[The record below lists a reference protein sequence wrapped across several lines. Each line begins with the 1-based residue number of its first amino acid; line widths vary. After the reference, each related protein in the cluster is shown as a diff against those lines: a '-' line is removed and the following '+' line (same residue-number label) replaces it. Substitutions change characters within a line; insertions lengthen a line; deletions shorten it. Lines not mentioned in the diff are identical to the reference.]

1 MGIPR
6 FGLRIRNHARKTTLG
21 VANSSTT
28 TTKTRESPSS
38 SSSSSSSHLV
48 HDDDDDGPGV
58 AIIDG
63 PGLAHHIYHGL
74 CENSSS
80 SSSSTSTVIT
90 YGDCVHATI
99 EWLDQLQGYGF
110 RIDSILFD
118 GALPASKK
126 DVRIDRLQSYIA
138 RLKAF
143 KKTSP
148 SGLPSS
154 SSSSYSMM
162 TTTMT
167 AGGSARKSLPPPPFL
182 VFAVVEELVR
192 SKYANVTFV
201 VPGEADPFCVVA
213 AAEAAAAAAAQAMI
227 SGVQEAASPI
237 TIFSDDSDLIV
248 FEAGA
253 QTRIVP
259 FRDLTVTEM
268 GETTTVLQGYEYR
281 PAEILRREKCHLS
294 SLIKPAFFMS
304 LDLFCNLGQALQ
316 LTAAAAAAAADSP
329 GGGLLD
335 DREDYQAF
343 AQQFHTSKEV
353 QELAEIR
360 SNDILKNSLASR
372 DSRVSE
378 LVHQVQLQ
386 ARGEMTGP
394 MRVYLP
400 FISDDPARS
409 TAWNVGRETRVLA
422 YSIVLVLLQPHVQ
435 QQQHDFFNIQEYR
448 RTGARISAV
457 LLELMNSSGS
467 DSDTEGIISTSAR
480 LASCLQ
486 NGLDTAKGI
495 NLQQEADAWRF
506 VVMEHVL
513 TYLHYEG
520 LTLPSIEDAVQVVLQ
535 GIGSSKE
542 EGKERKWQMVH
553 LDAQYQAAYYSF
565 RMLQQL
571 LMVTADT
578 AVNHD
583 DADDGDDDFTNLR
596 GILQSLPR
604 ISTFFSSNREEE
616 EESQMKKWR
625 KGIEAMFV
633 SMSILGDEG
642 QDELENNQRQT
653 RTRSRK
659 KMKRRHQHEHGQVK
673 QERSVEDAKL
683 ATNPYA
689 MLAE

>member
-1 MGIPR
+1 M
-6 FGLRIRNHARKTTLG
+6 
-21 VANSSTT
+21 
-28 TTKTRESPSS
+28 
-38 SSSSSSSHLV
+38 
-48 HDDDDDGPGV
+48 
-58 AIIDG
+58 
-63 PGLAHHIYHGL
+63 Y
-74 CENSSS
+74 
-80 SSSSTSTVIT
+80 T
-90 YGDCVHATI
+90 YLTA
-99 EWLDQLQGYGF
+99 QF
-110 RIDSILFD
+110 SRDSILFD

-143 KKTSP
+143 KKTSS
-148 SGLPSS
+148 SGLSS

-167 AGGSARKSLPPPPFL
+167 TGGSARKSLPPPPFL

-213 AAEAAAAAAAQAMI
+213 AAEAAAAQAMI

-316 LTAAAAAAAADSP
+316 LTAAAAADSS
-329 GGGLLD
+329 GGDLLD
-335 DREDYQAF
+335 DREDYQIF

-360 SNDILKNSLASR
+360 SNAVLKNSLASR

-409 TAWNVGRETRVLA
+409 TAWNVGKETRVLA
-422 YSIVLVLLQPHVQ
+422 YSIVLLLQHV
-435 QQQHDFFNIQEYR
+435 QQHDFFNIQEYR

-457 LLELMNSSGS
+457 LLELMSGSGS
-467 DSDTEGIISTSAR
+467 DSDTEGIILTSAR

-495 NLQQEADAWRF
+495 NLQQEEEAWRF
-506 VVMEHVL
+506 VVMQHVL
-513 TYLHYEG
+513 THLHHEG

-535 GIGSSKE
+535 GTGGSRE
-542 EGKERKWQMVH
+542 ECKERKWQMVH

-583 DADDGDDDFTNLR
+583 DDDFTNLR

-604 ISTFFSSNREEE
+604 ISTFFSSNVAAGGGLDDQREREEE
-616 EESQMKKWR
+616 EASQMKKWR
-625 KGIEAMFV
+625 EGIEAMFV

-642 QDELENNQRQT
+642 QDELENNQLQSQSQT
-653 RTRSRK
+653 RSRSRK
-659 KMKRRHQHEHGQVK
+659 KVKRRHQYGHGQVK

>member
-1 MGIPR
+1 M
-6 FGLRIRNHARKTTLG
+6 
-21 VANSSTT
+21 
-28 TTKTRESPSS
+28 
-38 SSSSSSSHLV
+38 
-48 HDDDDDGPGV
+48 
-58 AIIDG
+58 
-63 PGLAHHIYHGL
+63 
-74 CENSSS
+74 
-80 SSSSTSTVIT
+80 
-90 YGDCVHATI
+90 YGCISDT
-99 EWLDQLQGYGF
+99 QF
-110 RIDSILFD
+110 SRDSILFD

-143 KKTSP
+143 KKTSS
-148 SGLPSS
+148 SGLSS

-213 AAEAAAAAAAQAMI
+213 AAEAASAQATI

-259 FRDLTVTEM
+259 FRDLTVTEV
-268 GETTTVLQGYEYR
+268 GETTTTTTILQGYEYR
-281 PAEILRREKCHLS
+281 PAEILRRENCHLS

-316 LTAAAAAAAADSP
+316 LTAAAADSP

-343 AQQFHTSKEV
+343 AQQFRTSKEV

-360 SNDILKNSLASR
+360 SNAILKNSLASR

-409 TAWNVGRETRVLA
+409 TAWNVGKETRVLA
-422 YSIVLVLLQPHVQ
+422 YSIVLVLLQPHVQQ

-457 LLELMNSSGS
+457 LLELMRGSG
-467 DSDTEGIISTSAR
+467 SDTEGIISTSAR

-506 VVMEHVL
+506 VVMQHVL
-513 TYLHYEG
+513 THLHHEG

-535 GIGSSKE
+535 GTSGSRE
-542 EGKERKWQMVH
+542 ECKERQWQMVH

-571 LMVTADT
+571 LAVTADT

-583 DADDGDDDFTNLR
+583 DEDDDDDFTNLR

-604 ISTFFSSNREEE
+604 ISTFFSSNRAAGGGVDDQREREE

-642 QDELENNQRQT
+642 QDELENNQLQSQT
-653 RTRSRK
+653 RSRSRK
-659 KMKRRHQHEHGQVK
+659 KVKRRHQHGHGQVK

>member
-1 MGIPR
+1 MYTY
-6 FGLRIRNHARKTTLG
+6 LTTQF
-21 VANSSTT
+21 S
-28 TTKTRESPSS
+28 R
-38 SSSSSSSHLV
+38 
-48 HDDDDDGPGV
+48 
-58 AIIDG
+58 
-63 PGLAHHIYHGL
+63 
-74 CENSSS
+74 
-80 SSSSTSTVIT
+80 
-90 YGDCVHATI
+90 
-99 EWLDQLQGYGF
+99 
-110 RIDSILFD
+110 DSILFD

-143 KKTSP
+143 KKTSS
-148 SGLPSS
+148 SGLSS

-213 AAEAAAAAAAQAMI
+213 AAEAAAAQAMI

-268 GETTTVLQGYEYR
+268 GETTTMTKILQGYEYR

-316 LTAAAAAAAADSP
+316 LTAAAADSS

-409 TAWNVGRETRVLA
+409 TAWNVGKETRVLA
-422 YSIVLVLLQPHVQ
+422 YSIVLVLLQQVQQQ

-457 LLELMNSSGS
+457 LLELMSGS

-495 NLQQEADAWRF
+495 NLQQEEDAWRF
-506 VVMEHVL
+506 VVMQHVL
-513 TYLHYEG
+513 THLHHEG

-535 GIGSSKE
+535 GTGGSRE
-542 EGKERKWQMVH
+542 ECKERKWQMVH

-571 LMVTADT
+571 LAVTADT
-578 AVNHD
+578 AVSHD
-583 DADDGDDDFTNLR
+583 EEDDDDDDFTNLR

-604 ISTFFSSNREEE
+604 ISTFFSSNVAAGGGVDDQREREEREEE

-659 KMKRRHQHEHGQVK
+659 KIKRRHQHEHGQVK

>member
-1 MGIPR
+1 MKMEGRMDVWMYGCPYTY
-6 FGLRIRNHARKTTLG
+6 LTTQFY
-21 VANSSTT
+21 
-28 TTKTRESPSS
+28 R
-38 SSSSSSSHLV
+38 
-48 HDDDDDGPGV
+48 
-58 AIIDG
+58 
-63 PGLAHHIYHGL
+63 
-74 CENSSS
+74 
-80 SSSSTSTVIT
+80 
-90 YGDCVHATI
+90 
-99 EWLDQLQGYGF
+99 
-110 RIDSILFD
+110 DSILFD

-143 KKTSP
+143 KKTSS
-148 SGLPSS
+148 SGLSS
-154 SSSSYSMM
+154 PSSSSYSMM

-213 AAEAAAAAAAQAMI
+213 AAEAAAAQAMI

-268 GETTTVLQGYEYR
+268 GETTKILQGYEYR

-316 LTAAAAAAAADSP
+316 LTAAADSP

-409 TAWNVGRETRVLA
+409 TAWNVGKETRVLA
-422 YSIVLVLLQPHVQ
+422 YSIVLLLLLQVQQ

-457 LLELMNSSGS
+457 LLELMSGSGS

-486 NGLDTAKGI
+486 NGLDTAKGV
-495 NLQQEADAWRF
+495 NLQQEEDAWRF
-506 VVMEHVL
+506 VVMQHVL
-513 TYLHYEG
+513 THLHHEG
-520 LTLPSIEDAVQVVLQ
+520 LTLPSIEDAVQVVFQ
-535 GIGSSKE
+535 GTGGSRE
-542 EGKERKWQMVH
+542 ECKERKWQMVH

-571 LMVTADT
+571 LTVTAET

-583 DADDGDDDFTNLR
+583 DEDDDDDDFTNLR

-604 ISTFFSSNREEE
+604 ISTFFSSNVAAGGGVDDQREREEREEE

>member
-1 MGIPR
+1 
-6 FGLRIRNHARKTTLG
+6 
-21 VANSSTT
+21 
-28 TTKTRESPSS
+28 
-38 SSSSSSSHLV
+38 
-48 HDDDDDGPGV
+48 
-58 AIIDG
+58 
-63 PGLAHHIYHGL
+63 
-74 CENSSS
+74 
-80 SSSSTSTVIT
+80 
-90 YGDCVHATI
+90 
-99 EWLDQLQGYGF
+99 
-110 RIDSILFD
+110 
-118 GALPASKK
+118 
-126 DVRIDRLQSYIA
+126 
-138 RLKAF
+138 
-143 KKTSP
+143 
-148 SGLPSS
+148 
-154 SSSSYSMM
+154 M
-162 TTTMT
+162 TT
-167 AGGSARKSLPPPPFL
+167 GGSARKSLPPPPFL

-213 AAEAAAAAAAQAMI
+213 AAEAAAAAAAAQAMI

-268 GETTTVLQGYEYR
+268 GETKTVLQGYEYR

-316 LTAAAAAAAADSP
+316 LTAAAATAAADSP

-335 DREDYQAF
+335 DREDYQTF

-360 SNDILKNSLASR
+360 SNAILKNSLASR

-409 TAWNVGRETRVLA
+409 TAWNVGKETRVLA
-422 YSIVLVLLQPHVQ
+422 YSIVLLLLPVQPHVQ

-457 LLELMNSSGS
+457 LLELMSGSGS

-486 NGLDTAKGI
+486 NGLDTAKGM

-506 VVMEHVL
+506 VVMQHLL
-513 TYLHYEG
+513 THLHHEG

-535 GIGSSKE
+535 GTGSSRE
-542 EGKERKWQMVH
+542 ECKERKWQMVH

-571 LMVTADT
+571 LTVTAET

-583 DADDGDDDFTNLR
+583 EEDDDDFTNLR

-604 ISTFFSSNREEE
+604 ISTFFSSNTAAGGGLGDQREREEEE

-625 KGIEAMFV
+625 EGIEAMFV

-659 KMKRRHQHEHGQVK
+659 KMKRRHEHGQVK

>member
-1 MGIPR
+1 MYTY
-6 FGLRIRNHARKTTLG
+6 LTTYF
-21 VANSSTT
+21 S
-28 TTKTRESPSS
+28 R
-38 SSSSSSSHLV
+38 
-48 HDDDDDGPGV
+48 
-58 AIIDG
+58 
-63 PGLAHHIYHGL
+63 
-74 CENSSS
+74 
-80 SSSSTSTVIT
+80 
-90 YGDCVHATI
+90 
-99 EWLDQLQGYGF
+99 
-110 RIDSILFD
+110 DSILFD

-143 KKTSP
+143 KKTSS
-148 SGLPSS
+148 SGLSS
-154 SSSSYSMM
+154 SPSSYSMM

-167 AGGSARKSLPPPPFL
+167 TGGSARKSLPPPPFL

-213 AAEAAAAAAAQAMI
+213 AAEAAAAQAMI

-268 GETTTVLQGYEYR
+268 GETTTTTTKILQGYEYR

-316 LTAAAAAAAADSP
+316 LTAAAAAADSS

-360 SNDILKNSLASR
+360 RNAILKNSLASR

-409 TAWNVGRETRVLA
+409 TAWNVGKETRVLA
-422 YSIVLVLLQPHVQ
+422 YSIVLVLLQQVQ

-457 LLELMNSSGS
+457 LLELMSGS

-486 NGLDTAKGI
+486 NGLDTAKGM
-495 NLQQEADAWRF
+495 NLQQEEEAWRF
-506 VVMEHVL
+506 VVMQHVL
-513 TYLHYEG
+513 THLHHEG

-535 GIGSSKE
+535 GTGTGSRE
-542 EGKERKWQMVH
+542 ECKERKWQMVH

-571 LMVTADT
+571 LAVTADT
-578 AVNHD
+578 AVNRED
-583 DADDGDDDFTNLR
+583 EDDDDFTNLR

-604 ISTFFSSNREEE
+604 ISTFFSSNLAAGNGVDDQREREEREEE

-642 QDELENNQRQT
+642 QDELENNQLQSQT

-659 KMKRRHQHEHGQVK
+659 KVKRRHQHEHGQVK

>member
-1 MGIPR
+1 MYTY
-6 FGLRIRNHARKTTLG
+6 LTTQF
-21 VANSSTT
+21 S
-28 TTKTRESPSS
+28 R
-38 SSSSSSSHLV
+38 
-48 HDDDDDGPGV
+48 
-58 AIIDG
+58 
-63 PGLAHHIYHGL
+63 
-74 CENSSS
+74 
-80 SSSSTSTVIT
+80 
-90 YGDCVHATI
+90 
-99 EWLDQLQGYGF
+99 
-110 RIDSILFD
+110 DSILFD

-143 KKTSP
+143 KKTSS
-148 SGLPSS
+148 SGLSS

-167 AGGSARKSLPPPPFL
+167 TSGSARKSLPPPPFL

-213 AAEAAAAAAAQAMI
+213 AAEAAAAQAII

-268 GETTTVLQGYEYR
+268 GETTKILQGYEYR

-304 LDLFCNLGQALQ
+304 LDFFCNLGQALQ
-316 LTAAAAAAAADSP
+316 LTAAAADSP

-360 SNDILKNSLASR
+360 SNAILKNSLASR

-409 TAWNVGRETRVLA
+409 TAWNVGKETRVLA
-422 YSIVLVLLQPHVQ
+422 YSIVLLQQQQHVQQ

-457 LLELMNSSGS
+457 LLELTSGSGS

-486 NGLDTAKGI
+486 NGLDTAKGM

-506 VVMEHVL
+506 VVMQHVL
-513 TYLHYEG
+513 THLHHEG
-520 LTLPSIEDAVQVVLQ
+520 LTLPSIEDAVQVVLH
-535 GIGSSKE
+535 GIGSSRE
-542 EGKERKWQMVH
+542 ESKERKWQMVH

-571 LMVTADT
+571 LTVTADT

-583 DADDGDDDFTNLR
+583 EEDDDDDDDFTNLR

-604 ISTFFSSNREEE
+604 ISTFFSSNVAAGGGVDDQRDREEREEE

-659 KMKRRHQHEHGQVK
+659 KMKRRHEHGQVK

>member
-1 MGIPR
+1 
-6 FGLRIRNHARKTTLG
+6 
-21 VANSSTT
+21 
-28 TTKTRESPSS
+28 
-38 SSSSSSSHLV
+38 
-48 HDDDDDGPGV
+48 
-58 AIIDG
+58 
-63 PGLAHHIYHGL
+63 
-74 CENSSS
+74 
-80 SSSSTSTVIT
+80 
-90 YGDCVHATI
+90 
-99 EWLDQLQGYGF
+99 
-110 RIDSILFD
+110 
-118 GALPASKK
+118 
-126 DVRIDRLQSYIA
+126 
-138 RLKAF
+138 
-143 KKTSP
+143 
-148 SGLPSS
+148 
-154 SSSSYSMM
+154 M
-162 TTTMT
+162 TT
-167 AGGSARKSLPPPPFL
+167 GGSARKSLPPPPFL

-213 AAEAAAAAAAQAMI
+213 AAEAAAAQAMI

-268 GETTTVLQGYEYR
+268 GETTTTRRTTILQGYEYR

-316 LTAAAAAAAADSP
+316 LTAAAAADSS

-360 SNDILKNSLASR
+360 RNPILKNSLASR

-409 TAWNVGRETRVLA
+409 TAWNVGKETRVLA
-422 YSIVLVLLQPHVQ
+422 YSIVLLLLQ

-457 LLELMNSSGS
+457 LLELMSGSGS
-467 DSDTEGIISTSAR
+467 DSDTGSIISTSAR

-486 NGLDTAKGI
+486 NGLDTAKGM

-506 VVMEHVL
+506 VVMQHVL
-513 TYLHYEG
+513 THLHHEG
-520 LTLPSIEDAVQVVLQ
+520 LTLPSIEDAVQVVFQ
-535 GIGSSKE
+535 GTGGSRE
-542 EGKERKWQMVH
+542 ECKERKWQMVH

-571 LMVTADT
+571 LAVTADT
-578 AVNHD
+578 AVNYDEEED
-583 DADDGDDDFTNLR
+583 DDDDFTNLR
-596 GILQSLPR
+596 GILQNLPR
-604 ISTFFSSNREEE
+604 ISTFFSSNVAAGGGVDDQREREEREEE

-659 KMKRRHQHEHGQVK
+659 KMKRRHEHGQVK

>member
-1 MGIPR
+1 
-6 FGLRIRNHARKTTLG
+6 
-21 VANSSTT
+21 
-28 TTKTRESPSS
+28 
-38 SSSSSSSHLV
+38 
-48 HDDDDDGPGV
+48 
-58 AIIDG
+58 
-63 PGLAHHIYHGL
+63 
-74 CENSSS
+74 
-80 SSSSTSTVIT
+80 
-90 YGDCVHATI
+90 
-99 EWLDQLQGYGF
+99 
-110 RIDSILFD
+110 
-118 GALPASKK
+118 
-126 DVRIDRLQSYIA
+126 
-138 RLKAF
+138 
-143 KKTSP
+143 
-148 SGLPSS
+148 
-154 SSSSYSMM
+154 M
-162 TTTMT
+162 TT
-167 AGGSARKSLPPPPFL
+167 GGSARKSLPPPPFL

-213 AAEAAAAAAAQAMI
+213 AAEAAAAQAMI

-304 LDLFCNLGQALQ
+304 LDLFCHLGQALQ
-316 LTAAAAAAAADSP
+316 LTAAAAAADSP

-360 SNDILKNSLASR
+360 SNAVLKNALASR

-422 YSIVLVLLQPHVQ
+422 YSIVLVLLQQQHVQQ

-457 LLELMNSSGS
+457 LLELMSGSGS

-486 NGLDTAKGI
+486 NGLDTAKGM
-495 NLQQEADAWRF
+495 NLQQEADGWRF
-506 VVMEHVL
+506 VVMQHVL
-513 TYLHYEG
+513 THLHHEG

-535 GIGSSKE
+535 GTGSSRKE
-542 EGKERKWQMVH
+542 CKERKWQMVH

-571 LMVTADT
+571 LAVTADT

-583 DADDGDDDFTNLR
+583 EEEDDDDFTNLR

-604 ISTFFSSNREEE
+604 ISTFFSSNTAAGGEPGDQREREE

-625 KGIEAMFV
+625 EGIEAMFV

>member
-1 MGIPR
+1 M
-6 FGLRIRNHARKTTLG
+6 
-21 VANSSTT
+21 
-28 TTKTRESPSS
+28 
-38 SSSSSSSHLV
+38 
-48 HDDDDDGPGV
+48 
-58 AIIDG
+58 
-63 PGLAHHIYHGL
+63 
-74 CENSSS
+74 
-80 SSSSTSTVIT
+80 
-90 YGDCVHATI
+90 YGYLYISDT
-99 EWLDQLQGYGF
+99 QF
-110 RIDSILFD
+110 SRDSILFD

-143 KKTSP
+143 KKTSS
-148 SGLPSS
+148 SGLSS
-154 SSSSYSMM
+154 PSSSYSMM
-162 TTTMT
+162 TTTLT
-167 AGGSARKSLPPPPFL
+167 TGGSARKSLPPPPFL

-213 AAEAAAAAAAQAMI
+213 AADAAAAQAMI

-253 QTRIVP
+253 QTRVVP

-268 GETTTVLQGYEYR
+268 GETTKILQGYEYR

-316 LTAAAAAAAADSP
+316 LTAAAAADSS

-360 SNDILKNSLASR
+360 SNAILKNSLASR

-409 TAWNVGRETRVLA
+409 TAWNVGKETRVLA
-422 YSIVLVLLQPHVQ
+422 YSIVLLLQ
-435 QQQHDFFNIQEYR
+435 QQQQQQQQQEHEFFNIQEYR

-457 LLELMNSSGS
+457 LLELMSGSGS

-486 NGLDTAKGI
+486 NGLDTAKGV
-495 NLQQEADAWRF
+495 NLQQEEDAWRF
-506 VVMEHVL
+506 VVMQHVL
-513 TYLHYEG
+513 THLHHEG

-535 GIGSSKE
+535 GTGTGGSRE
-542 EGKERKWQMVH
+542 ECKERKWQMVH

-571 LMVTADT
+571 LAVTADT

-583 DADDGDDDFTNLR
+583 EEDDDDDDFTNLR

-604 ISTFFSSNREEE
+604 ISTFFSSNTAAGGGLDDQREREEE

-659 KMKRRHQHEHGQVK
+659 KMKRRHEHGQVK

>member
-1 MGIPR
+1 MYGY
-6 FGLRIRNHARKTTLG
+6 L
-21 VANSSTT
+21 
-28 TTKTRESPSS
+28 
-38 SSSSSSSHLV
+38 
-48 HDDDDDGPGV
+48 
-58 AIIDG
+58 
-63 PGLAHHIYHGL
+63 Y
-74 CENSSS
+74 
-80 SSSSTSTVIT
+80 TSDT
-90 YGDCVHATI
+90 
-99 EWLDQLQGYGF
+99 QF
-110 RIDSILFD
+110 SRDSILFD

-143 KKTSP
+143 KKTSS
-148 SGLPSS
+148 SGLSSS

-167 AGGSARKSLPPPPFL
+167 PGGSARKSLPPPPFL
-182 VFAVVEELVR
+182 VFAVVEELMR

-304 LDLFCNLGQALQ
+304 LDLFCHLGQALQ
-316 LTAAAAAAAADSP
+316 LTAAAATAAADSP

-353 QELAEIR
+353 QQLAEIR

-409 TAWNVGRETRVLA
+409 TAWNVGKETRVLA
-422 YSIVLVLLQPHVQ
+422 YSIVLLLQQQHVQQQ

-457 LLELMNSSGS
+457 LLELMSGS

-486 NGLDTAKGI
+486 NGLDTAKGM

-506 VVMEHVL
+506 VVMQHVL
-513 TYLHYEG
+513 THLHYEG

-535 GIGSSKE
+535 GTSGSRE
-542 EGKERKWQMVH
+542 ECKERKWQMVH

-571 LMVTADT
+571 LAVTADT

-583 DADDGDDDFTNLR
+583 NEDDDEDDDDFTNLR

-604 ISTFFSSNREEE
+604 ISTFFSSNVAAGGGVDDQREREEREEE

-625 KGIEAMFV
+625 EGIEAMFV

>member
-1 MGIPR
+1 
-6 FGLRIRNHARKTTLG
+6 
-21 VANSSTT
+21 
-28 TTKTRESPSS
+28 
-38 SSSSSSSHLV
+38 
-48 HDDDDDGPGV
+48 
-58 AIIDG
+58 
-63 PGLAHHIYHGL
+63 
-74 CENSSS
+74 
-80 SSSSTSTVIT
+80 
-90 YGDCVHATI
+90 
-99 EWLDQLQGYGF
+99 
-110 RIDSILFD
+110 
-118 GALPASKK
+118 
-126 DVRIDRLQSYIA
+126 
-138 RLKAF
+138 
-143 KKTSP
+143 
-148 SGLPSS
+148 
-154 SSSSYSMM
+154 
-162 TTTMT
+162 
-167 AGGSARKSLPPPPFL
+167 
-182 VFAVVEELVR
+182 VR

-604 ISTFFSSNREEE
+604 ISTFFSSNVAAGGGVDDQREREEREEREEE

>member
-1 MGIPR
+1 M
-6 FGLRIRNHARKTTLG
+6 
-21 VANSSTT
+21 
-28 TTKTRESPSS
+28 
-38 SSSSSSSHLV
+38 
-48 HDDDDDGPGV
+48 
-58 AIIDG
+58 
-63 PGLAHHIYHGL
+63 
-74 CENSSS
+74 
-80 SSSSTSTVIT
+80 
-90 YGDCVHATI
+90 YGYLYISDT
-99 EWLDQLQGYGF
+99 QF
-110 RIDSILFD
+110 SRDSILFD

-143 KKTSP
+143 KKTSS
-148 SGLPSS
+148 SGL

-167 AGGSARKSLPPPPFL
+167 TGGSARKSLPPPPFL

-213 AAEAAAAAAAQAMI
+213 AAEAAAAQAMI

-259 FRDLTVTEM
+259 FRDLTVTEV
-268 GETTTVLQGYEYR
+268 GETTTILQGYEYR

-316 LTAAAAAAAADSP
+316 LAAADSS

-409 TAWNVGRETRVLA
+409 TAWNVGKETRVLA
-422 YSIVLVLLQPHVQ
+422 YSIVLVLLQPHVQQ

-457 LLELMNSSGS
+457 LLELTSGSGS

-513 TYLHYEG
+513 THLHHEG

-535 GIGSSKE
+535 GTGSSRE
-542 EGKERKWQMVH
+542 ESRERKWQMVH

-571 LMVTADT
+571 LMVTA
-578 AVNHD
+578 
-583 DADDGDDDFTNLR
+583 ADDDDFTNLR

-604 ISTFFSSNREEE
+604 ISTFFSSNVAAGGGVDDQREREEREEE

-642 QDELENNQRQT
+642 QDELENNQL

-659 KMKRRHQHEHGQVK
+659 KVKRRHQHEHGQVK

>member
-1 MGIPR
+1 MYGC
-6 FGLRIRNHARKTTLG
+6 TTCTYTYL
-21 VANSSTT
+21 TT
-28 TTKTRESPSS
+28 
-38 SSSSSSSHLV
+38 
-48 HDDDDDGPGV
+48 
-58 AIIDG
+58 
-63 PGLAHHIYHGL
+63 
-74 CENSSS
+74 
-80 SSSSTSTVIT
+80 
-90 YGDCVHATI
+90 
-99 EWLDQLQGYGF
+99 QLS
-110 RIDSILFD
+110 RDSILFD

-143 KKTSP
+143 KKTSS
-148 SGLPSS
+148 SGLP

-167 AGGSARKSLPPPPFL
+167 TSGSARKSLPPPPFL

-213 AAEAAAAAAAQAMI
+213 AAEAAAAQAMI
-227 SGVQEAASPI
+227 SAVQEAASPI

-268 GETTTVLQGYEYR
+268 GETTKILQGYEYR

-316 LTAAAAAAAADSP
+316 LTAAAAAAADSP

-360 SNDILKNSLASR
+360 SNAILKNSLASR

-386 ARGEMTGP
+386 VRGEMTGP

-409 TAWNVGRETRVLA
+409 TAWNVGKEIRVLA
-422 YSIVLVLLQPHVQ
+422 YSIVLLLQHVQ
-435 QQQHDFFNIQEYR
+435 QQRRQQQQQQQQQQQEHDFFNIQEYR

-457 LLELMNSSGS
+457 LLELMSGS

-495 NLQQEADAWRF
+495 NLQQEEDAWRF
-506 VVMEHVL
+506 VVMQHVL
-513 TYLHYEG
+513 THLHHEG

-535 GIGSSKE
+535 GTGGSRE
-542 EGKERKWQMVH
+542 ECKERKWQMVH

-571 LMVTADT
+571 LAVTADT

-583 DADDGDDDFTNLR
+583 EEEDDDDDFTNLR

-604 ISTFFSSNREEE
+604 ISTFFSSNVAAGGGVDDQREREEREEE
-616 EESQMKKWR
+616 EESQIEKWR

>member
-1 MGIPR
+1 
-6 FGLRIRNHARKTTLG
+6 
-21 VANSSTT
+21 
-28 TTKTRESPSS
+28 
-38 SSSSSSSHLV
+38 
-48 HDDDDDGPGV
+48 
-58 AIIDG
+58 
-63 PGLAHHIYHGL
+63 
-74 CENSSS
+74 
-80 SSSSTSTVIT
+80 
-90 YGDCVHATI
+90 
-99 EWLDQLQGYGF
+99 
-110 RIDSILFD
+110 
-118 GALPASKK
+118 
-126 DVRIDRLQSYIA
+126 
-138 RLKAF
+138 
-143 KKTSP
+143 
-148 SGLPSS
+148 
-154 SSSSYSMM
+154 
-162 TTTMT
+162 MT

-213 AAEAAAAAAAQAMI
+213 AAEAASAAAQAMI

-268 GETTTVLQGYEYR
+268 GETTKILQGYEYR

-304 LDLFCNLGQALQ
+304 LDLFCHLGQALQ
-316 LTAAAAAAAADSP
+316 LTAAAAADSS

-335 DREDYQAF
+335 DREDYQIF

-360 SNDILKNSLASR
+360 SNAFLKNSLASR

-409 TAWNVGRETRVLA
+409 TAWNVGKETRVLA

-457 LLELMNSSGS
+457 LLELMSGS

-486 NGLDTAKGI
+486 NGLDTAKGM
-495 NLQQEADAWRF
+495 NLQQEEDAWRF
-506 VVMEHVL
+506 VVMQHVL
-513 TYLHYEG
+513 THLHHEC

-535 GIGSSKE
+535 GTGSSKE
-542 EGKERKWQMVH
+542 ECKERQWQMVH

-571 LMVTADT
+571 LTVTADT

-583 DADDGDDDFTNLR
+583 DDDDDDFTNLR

-604 ISTFFSSNREEE
+604 ISTFFSSNIAAGGGLDDQREREEE
-616 EESQMKKWR
+616 EELQMKKWR
-625 KGIEAMFV
+625 EGMEALFV

-659 KMKRRHQHEHGQVK
+659 KMKRRHEHGQVK

>member
-1 MGIPR
+1 M
-6 FGLRIRNHARKTTLG
+6 
-21 VANSSTT
+21 
-28 TTKTRESPSS
+28 
-38 SSSSSSSHLV
+38 
-48 HDDDDDGPGV
+48 
-58 AIIDG
+58 
-63 PGLAHHIYHGL
+63 
-74 CENSSS
+74 
-80 SSSSTSTVIT
+80 
-90 YGDCVHATI
+90 YGYLYISDT
-99 EWLDQLQGYGF
+99 QF
-110 RIDSILFD
+110 SRDSILFD

-143 KKTSP
+143 KKTSS
-148 SGLPSS
+148 SGLS

-167 AGGSARKSLPPPPFL
+167 TGGSARKSLPPPPFL

-213 AAEAAAAAAAQAMI
+213 AAEAAAAAAAAQAMI

-268 GETTTVLQGYEYR
+268 GETTTILQGYEYR

-316 LTAAAAAAAADSP
+316 LTAAAAADSS

-353 QELAEIR
+353 QELAAIR
-360 SNDILKNSLASR
+360 SNAILKNALASR

-409 TAWNVGRETRVLA
+409 TAWNVGKETRVLA
-422 YSIVLVLLQPHVQ
+422 YSIVLVLLQPHVQQ

-457 LLELMNSSGS
+457 LLELMSGSGS

-506 VVMEHVL
+506 VVMQHVL
-513 TYLHYEG
+513 THLHHEG

-535 GIGSSKE
+535 GTGTGTGTGGSGE
-542 EGKERKWQMVH
+542 CKERKWQMVH

-571 LMVTADT
+571 LAVTADT

-583 DADDGDDDFTNLR
+583 DDDDFTNLR

-604 ISTFFSSNREEE
+604 ISTFFSSNVAAGGGVDDQREREEE
-616 EESQMKKWR
+616 EELQMKKWR
-625 KGIEAMFV
+625 EGMEAMFV

-659 KMKRRHQHEHGQVK
+659 KMKRRHEHGQVK

>member
-1 MGIPR
+1 MVGSAS
-6 FGLRIRNHARKTTLG
+6 GLWVSDVCITPKKKKKKKKMEG
-21 VANSSTT
+21 WMY
-28 TTKTRESPSS
+28 
-38 SSSSSSSHLV
+38 
-48 HDDDDDGPGV
+48 G
-58 AIIDG
+58 
-63 PGLAHHIYHGL
+63 
-74 CENSSS
+74 C
-80 SSSSTSTVIT
+80 T
-90 YGDCVHATI
+90 YGYLYISDT
-99 EWLDQLQGYGF
+99 QF
-110 RIDSILFD
+110 SRDSILFD

-143 KKTSP
+143 KKTSS
-148 SGLPSS
+148 SGLS

-167 AGGSARKSLPPPPFL
+167 TGGSARKSLPPPPFL

-213 AAEAAAAAAAQAMI
+213 AAEAAAAQAMI
-227 SGVQEAASPI
+227 SGVQEAASSI

-316 LTAAAAAAAADSP
+316 LTAAAAADSS

-360 SNDILKNSLASR
+360 SNAVLKNSLASR

-409 TAWNVGRETRVLA
+409 TAWNVGKETRVLA
-422 YSIVLVLLQPHVQ
+422 YSIALVLLQPHVQQ

-457 LLELMNSSGS
+457 LLELMSGS

-486 NGLDTAKGI
+486 NGLDTAKGM
-495 NLQQEADAWRF
+495 NLQQEEDAWRF
-506 VVMEHVL
+506 VVIQHVL
-513 TYLHYEG
+513 THLHHEC

-535 GIGSSKE
+535 GTGGSRE
-542 EGKERKWQMVH
+542 ECKERKWQMVH

-571 LMVTADT
+571 LAVTADT

-583 DADDGDDDFTNLR
+583 EEDDDDDDFTNLR

-604 ISTFFSSNREEE
+604 ISTFFSSNVAAGGGVDDQREREEREEE

-659 KMKRRHQHEHGQVK
+659 KMKRRHEHGQVK

>member
-1 MGIPR
+1 
-6 FGLRIRNHARKTTLG
+6 
-21 VANSSTT
+21 
-28 TTKTRESPSS
+28 
-38 SSSSSSSHLV
+38 
-48 HDDDDDGPGV
+48 
-58 AIIDG
+58 
-63 PGLAHHIYHGL
+63 
-74 CENSSS
+74 
-80 SSSSTSTVIT
+80 
-90 YGDCVHATI
+90 
-99 EWLDQLQGYGF
+99 
-110 RIDSILFD
+110 
-118 GALPASKK
+118 
-126 DVRIDRLQSYIA
+126 
-138 RLKAF
+138 
-143 KKTSP
+143 
-148 SGLPSS
+148 
-154 SSSSYSMM
+154 M
-162 TTTMT
+162 TT
-167 AGGSARKSLPPPPFL
+167 GGSARKSLPPPPFL

-213 AAEAAAAAAAQAMI
+213 AAEAAAAAQGMI

-259 FRDLTVTEM
+259 FRDLTVTEV
-268 GETTTVLQGYEYR
+268 GETTKILQGYEYR

-304 LDLFCNLGQALQ
+304 LDLFCHLGQALQ
-316 LTAAAAAAAADSP
+316 LTAAADSD
-329 GGGLLD
+329 LD

-343 AQQFHTSKEV
+343 AQQFRTSKEV

-409 TAWNVGRETRVLA
+409 TAWNVGKETRVLA
-422 YSIVLVLLQPHVQ
+422 YSIVLVLL

-457 LLELMNSSGS
+457 LLELMSGSDS

-486 NGLDTAKGI
+486 NGLDTAKGV
-495 NLQQEADAWRF
+495 NLQQEEDAWRF
-506 VVMEHVL
+506 VVMQHVL
-513 TYLHYEG
+513 THLHHEG

-535 GIGSSKE
+535 GTGTGGSRE
-542 EGKERKWQMVH
+542 EGKERNWQMVH

-571 LMVTADT
+571 LAVTADT
-578 AVNHD
+578 AVNHED
-583 DADDGDDDFTNLR
+583 EDDDDFTNLR

-604 ISTFFSSNREEE
+604 ISTFFSSNTAAGGGLDDQREREG

-625 KGIEAMFV
+625 EGIEAMFV

-659 KMKRRHQHEHGQVK
+659 KMKRRHEHGQVK
-673 QERSVEDAKL
+673 QERLVEDAKL

>member
-1 MGIPR
+1 MVR
-6 FGLRIRNHARKTTLG
+6 SASGLWVSDVCAHLKKRKKRKEDGRMEVWMDIYLTTQF
-21 VANSSTT
+21 S
-28 TTKTRESPSS
+28 R
-38 SSSSSSSHLV
+38 
-48 HDDDDDGPGV
+48 
-58 AIIDG
+58 
-63 PGLAHHIYHGL
+63 
-74 CENSSS
+74 
-80 SSSSTSTVIT
+80 
-90 YGDCVHATI
+90 
-99 EWLDQLQGYGF
+99 
-110 RIDSILFD
+110 DSILFD

-143 KKTSP
+143 KKTSS
-148 SGLPSS
+148 SGLSS

-167 AGGSARKSLPPPPFL
+167 TGGSARKSLPPPPFL

-213 AAEAAAAAAAQAMI
+213 AAEAAAAQGMV

-268 GETTTVLQGYEYR
+268 GETKTILQGYEYR
-281 PAEILRREKCHLS
+281 PAEILKREKCHLS

-316 LTAAAAAAAADSP
+316 LTAAAAADSS

-360 SNDILKNSLASR
+360 SNAILKNSLASR

-409 TAWNVGRETRVLA
+409 TAWNVGKETRVLA
-422 YSIVLVLLQPHVQ
+422 YSIVLLQLLQQQHVQQQ

-457 LLELMNSSGS
+457 LLELMSGSGS

-486 NGLDTAKGI
+486 NGLNTAKGM
-495 NLQQEADAWRF
+495 NLQQEEDAWRF
-506 VVMEHVL
+506 VVMQHVL
-513 TYLHYEG
+513 THLHHEG

-535 GIGSSKE
+535 GIGSSRE
-542 EGKERKWQMVH
+542 ESKERKWQMVH

-571 LMVTADT
+571 LAVTADT

-583 DADDGDDDFTNLR
+583 EEDDDDFTNLR

-604 ISTFFSSNREEE
+604 ISTFFSSNVAAGGGVDDQREREEREEE

-642 QDELENNQRQT
+642 QDELENNQLQSQT
-653 RTRSRK
+653 RSRSRK
-659 KMKRRHQHEHGQVK
+659 KVKRRHQHEHGQVK

>member
-1 MGIPR
+1 MYTY
-6 FGLRIRNHARKTTLG
+6 LTTQF
-21 VANSSTT
+21 S
-28 TTKTRESPSS
+28 R
-38 SSSSSSSHLV
+38 
-48 HDDDDDGPGV
+48 
-58 AIIDG
+58 
-63 PGLAHHIYHGL
+63 
-74 CENSSS
+74 
-80 SSSSTSTVIT
+80 
-90 YGDCVHATI
+90 
-99 EWLDQLQGYGF
+99 
-110 RIDSILFD
+110 DSILFD

-143 KKTSP
+143 KKTSS
-148 SGLPSS
+148 SGLSS

-167 AGGSARKSLPPPPFL
+167 TGGSARKSLPPPPFL

-213 AAEAAAAAAAQAMI
+213 AAEAAAAQAMI

-304 LDLFCNLGQALQ
+304 LDLFCHLGQALQ
-316 LTAAAAAAAADSP
+316 LTAADSS

-409 TAWNVGRETRVLA
+409 TAWNVGKETRVLA
-422 YSIVLVLLQPHVQ
+422 YSIVLLLQQQHVQQQ

-457 LLELMNSSGS
+457 LLELMSGS

-486 NGLDTAKGI
+486 NGLDTAKGM

-506 VVMEHVL
+506 VVMQHVL
-513 TYLHYEG
+513 THLHHEG

-535 GIGSSKE
+535 GTSGSRE
-542 EGKERKWQMVH
+542 ECKERQWQMVH

-571 LMVTADT
+571 LAVTADT

-583 DADDGDDDFTNLR
+583 DDEDYDDFTNLR
-596 GILQSLPR
+596 GFLQSLPR
-604 ISTFFSSNREEE
+604 ISTFFSSNVAAGGGVDDQREREEEE

-625 KGIEAMFV
+625 EGIEAMFV
-633 SMSILGDEG
+633 SMSILGEEG

-659 KMKRRHQHEHGQVK
+659 KMKRRHEHGQVK

>member
-1 MGIPR
+1 MDTCIY
-6 FGLRIRNHARKTTLG
+6 LT
-21 VANSSTT
+21 
-28 TTKTRESPSS
+28 PSFS
-38 SSSSSSSHLV
+38 
-48 HDDDDDGPGV
+48 
-58 AIIDG
+58 
-63 PGLAHHIYHGL
+63 
-74 CENSSS
+74 
-80 SSSSTSTVIT
+80 
-90 YGDCVHATI
+90 
-99 EWLDQLQGYGF
+99 
-110 RIDSILFD
+110 RDSILFD

-143 KKTSP
+143 KKTSS
-148 SGLPSS
+148 SGLS

-167 AGGSARKSLPPPPFL
+167 TGGSARKSLPPPPFL

-213 AAEAAAAAAAQAMI
+213 AAEAAAAQAMI
-227 SGVQEAASPI
+227 PGVQEAASLI

-268 GETTTVLQGYEYR
+268 GETTTTTTILQGYEYR

-316 LTAAAAAAAADSP
+316 LTAAAAADSS

-360 SNDILKNSLASR
+360 SNAILKNSLASR

-409 TAWNVGRETRVLA
+409 TAWNVGKETRVLA

-457 LLELMNSSGS
+457 LLELMSGS

-486 NGLDTAKGI
+486 NGLDTAKGM
-495 NLQQEADAWRF
+495 NLQQGEDAWRF
-506 VVMEHVL
+506 IVMQHL
-513 TYLHYEG
+513 LAHLHHEG

-535 GIGSSKE
+535 GTSTGSSGE
-542 EGKERKWQMVH
+542 CKERKWQMVH

-571 LMVTADT
+571 LAVTADT

-583 DADDGDDDFTNLR
+583 EEDDDDDDFTNLR

-604 ISTFFSSNREEE
+604 ISTFFSSNVAAGGGVDDQREREEREEE

>member
-1 MGIPR
+1 MDVWMYTY
-6 FGLRIRNHARKTTLG
+6 LTTQF
-21 VANSSTT
+21 S
-28 TTKTRESPSS
+28 R
-38 SSSSSSSHLV
+38 
-48 HDDDDDGPGV
+48 
-58 AIIDG
+58 
-63 PGLAHHIYHGL
+63 
-74 CENSSS
+74 
-80 SSSSTSTVIT
+80 
-90 YGDCVHATI
+90 
-99 EWLDQLQGYGF
+99 
-110 RIDSILFD
+110 DSILFD

-143 KKTSP
+143 KKTS
-148 SGLPSS
+148 SSALSS

-162 TTTMT
+162 MTTTMT
-167 AGGSARKSLPPPPFL
+167 TGGSARKSLPPPPFL

-213 AAEAAAAAAAQAMI
+213 AAEAAAAQAMI

-268 GETTTVLQGYEYR
+268 GETTTTRRTTILQGYEYR

-316 LTAAAAAAAADSP
+316 LTAAAAADSS

-335 DREDYQAF
+335 DREDYQIF

-360 SNDILKNSLASR
+360 SNAILKNSLASR

-409 TAWNVGRETRVLA
+409 TAWNVGKEIRVLA
-422 YSIVLVLLQPHVQ
+422 YSIVLLLQHVRQ
-435 QQQHDFFNIQEYR
+435 QQQQQQQQQEHDFFNIQEYR

-457 LLELMNSSGS
+457 LLELMSGS
-467 DSDTEGIISTSAR
+467 GSDTEGIISTSAR

-486 NGLDTAKGI
+486 NGLDTAKGM

-506 VVMEHVL
+506 VVMQHLL
-513 TYLHYEG
+513 THLHHEG

-535 GIGSSKE
+535 GTGTGSRE
-542 EGKERKWQMVH
+542 ECKERKWQMVH

-571 LMVTADT
+571 LAVTADT

-583 DADDGDDDFTNLR
+583 EEDDDDDDFTNLR

-604 ISTFFSSNREEE
+604 ISTFFSSNVAAGGGVDDQREREEREEE

-659 KMKRRHQHEHGQVK
+659 KMKRRHEHGQVK

>member
-1 MGIPR
+1 MYTY
-6 FGLRIRNHARKTTLG
+6 LTTQF
-21 VANSSTT
+21 S
-28 TTKTRESPSS
+28 R
-38 SSSSSSSHLV
+38 
-48 HDDDDDGPGV
+48 
-58 AIIDG
+58 
-63 PGLAHHIYHGL
+63 
-74 CENSSS
+74 
-80 SSSSTSTVIT
+80 
-90 YGDCVHATI
+90 
-99 EWLDQLQGYGF
+99 
-110 RIDSILFD
+110 DSILFD

-143 KKTSP
+143 KKTSS
-148 SGLPSS
+148 SGLSS
-154 SSSSYSMM
+154 SSPYSMM

-167 AGGSARKSLPPPPFL
+167 TGGSARKSLPPPPFL

-213 AAEAAAAAAAQAMI
+213 AAEAAAAQAMI

-259 FRDLTVTEM
+259 FRDLTVTEV
-268 GETTTVLQGYEYR
+268 GETTTTTKILQGYEYR

-316 LTAAAAAAAADSP
+316 LTAAADSD
-329 GGGLLD
+329 LD
-335 DREDYQAF
+335 DREDYQIF

-360 SNDILKNSLASR
+360 SNAMLKNALASR

-386 ARGEMTGP
+386 SRGEMTGP

-409 TAWNVGRETRVLA
+409 TAWNVGKETRVLA
-422 YSIVLVLLQPHVQ
+422 YSIALLLLLQ

-457 LLELMNSSGS
+457 LLELMSGS

-486 NGLDTAKGI
+486 NGLDTAKGM
-495 NLQQEADAWRF
+495 NLQQEADGWRF
-506 VVMEHVL
+506 VVMQHVL
-513 TYLHYEG
+513 THLHHEG
-520 LTLPSIEDAVQVVLQ
+520 LTLPSIEDAVLVVLQ
-535 GIGSSKE
+535 GTGSSRE
-542 EGKERKWQMVH
+542 ECKERKWQMVH

-571 LMVTADT
+571 LAVTADT

-583 DADDGDDDFTNLR
+583 EDDDDDDDDFTNLR

-604 ISTFFSSNREEE
+604 ISTFFSSNSAAGGGLDDQREREE

-625 KGIEAMFV
+625 EGIEAMFA
-633 SMSILGDEG
+633 SMSILGDEC

>member
-1 MGIPR
+1 MNVYIPY
-6 FGLRIRNHARKTTLG
+6 LTTQFY
-21 VANSSTT
+21 
-28 TTKTRESPSS
+28 R
-38 SSSSSSSHLV
+38 
-48 HDDDDDGPGV
+48 
-58 AIIDG
+58 
-63 PGLAHHIYHGL
+63 
-74 CENSSS
+74 
-80 SSSSTSTVIT
+80 
-90 YGDCVHATI
+90 
-99 EWLDQLQGYGF
+99 
-110 RIDSILFD
+110 DSILFD

-143 KKTSP
+143 KKTSS
-148 SGLPSS
+148 SGLSS

-167 AGGSARKSLPPPPFL
+167 TGGSARKSLPPPPFL

-213 AAEAAAAAAAQAMI
+213 AAEAAAAQAMI

-268 GETTTVLQGYEYR
+268 GETTKILQGYEYR

-316 LTAAAAAAAADSP
+316 LTAAADSP

-409 TAWNVGRETRVLA
+409 TAWNVGKETRVLA
-422 YSIVLVLLQPHVQ
+422 YSIVLLLLLQVQQ

-457 LLELMNSSGS
+457 LLELMSGSGS

-486 NGLDTAKGI
+486 NGLDTAKGV
-495 NLQQEADAWRF
+495 NLQQEEDAWRF
-506 VVMEHVL
+506 VVMQHVL
-513 TYLHYEG
+513 THLHHEG
-520 LTLPSIEDAVQVVLQ
+520 LTLPSIEDAVQVVFQ
-535 GIGSSKE
+535 GTGGSRE
-542 EGKERKWQMVH
+542 ECKERKWQMVH

-571 LMVTADT
+571 LTVTAET

-583 DADDGDDDFTNLR
+583 DEDDDDDDFTNLR

-604 ISTFFSSNREEE
+604 ISTFFSSNVAAGGGVDDQREREEREEE

>member
-1 MGIPR
+1 
-6 FGLRIRNHARKTTLG
+6 
-21 VANSSTT
+21 
-28 TTKTRESPSS
+28 
-38 SSSSSSSHLV
+38 
-48 HDDDDDGPGV
+48 
-58 AIIDG
+58 
-63 PGLAHHIYHGL
+63 
-74 CENSSS
+74 
-80 SSSSTSTVIT
+80 
-90 YGDCVHATI
+90 
-99 EWLDQLQGYGF
+99 
-110 RIDSILFD
+110 
-118 GALPASKK
+118 
-126 DVRIDRLQSYIA
+126 
-138 RLKAF
+138 
-143 KKTSP
+143 
-148 SGLPSS
+148 
-154 SSSSYSMM
+154 M
-162 TTTMT
+162 TTTIT
-167 AGGSARKSLPPPPFL
+167 TGGSARKSLPPPPFL

-213 AAEAAAAAAAQAMI
+213 AAEAAAAQAKI

-304 LDLFCNLGQALQ
+304 LDLFCHLGQALQ
-316 LTAAAAAAAADSP
+316 LTAADSS

-343 AQQFHTSKEV
+343 AQQFRTSKEV

-360 SNDILKNSLASR
+360 SNAILKNSLASR

-409 TAWNVGRETRVLA
+409 TAWNVGKETRVLA
-422 YSIVLVLLQPHVQ
+422 YSIVLLLQRRRQQ

-457 LLELMNSSGS
+457 LLELMSGS
-467 DSDTEGIISTSAR
+467 DSDTESIISTSAR

-486 NGLDTAKGI
+486 NGLDTAKDM

-506 VVMEHVL
+506 VVMQHVL
-513 TYLHYEG
+513 THLHHEG

-535 GIGSSKE
+535 GTGSSKE
-542 EGKERKWQMVH
+542 ECKERKWQMVH

-571 LMVTADT
+571 LAVTADT
-578 AVNHD
+578 AVNH
-583 DADDGDDDFTNLR
+583 DDDFTNLR

-604 ISTFFSSNREEE
+604 ISTFFSSNVAAGGGVDDQREREEREEE
-616 EESQMKKWR
+616 EESQMKKR
-625 KGIEAMFV
+625 REGIEAMFV

-659 KMKRRHQHEHGQVK
+659 KMKRRHEHGQVK

>member
-1 MGIPR
+1 
-6 FGLRIRNHARKTTLG
+6 
-21 VANSSTT
+21 
-28 TTKTRESPSS
+28 
-38 SSSSSSSHLV
+38 
-48 HDDDDDGPGV
+48 
-58 AIIDG
+58 
-63 PGLAHHIYHGL
+63 
-74 CENSSS
+74 
-80 SSSSTSTVIT
+80 
-90 YGDCVHATI
+90 
-99 EWLDQLQGYGF
+99 
-110 RIDSILFD
+110 
-118 GALPASKK
+118 
-126 DVRIDRLQSYIA
+126 
-138 RLKAF
+138 
-143 KKTSP
+143 
-148 SGLPSS
+148 
-154 SSSSYSMM
+154 M
-162 TTTMT
+162 TT
-167 AGGSARKSLPPPPFL
+167 GGSARKSLPPPPFL

-213 AAEAAAAAAAQAMI
+213 AAEAAAAQAMI

-259 FRDLTVTEM
+259 FRDLIVTEM
-268 GETTTVLQGYEYR
+268 GETTKVLQGYEYR

-304 LDLFCNLGQALQ
+304 LDLFCHLGQALQ
-316 LTAAAAAAAADSP
+316 LTAAAATAAADSP

-343 AQQFHTSKEV
+343 AQQFRTSKEV

-409 TAWNVGRETRVLA
+409 TAWNVGKETRVLA
-422 YSIVLVLLQPHVQ
+422 YSIVLLLQQRRRQ

-457 LLELMNSSGS
+457 LLELMSGS

-486 NGLDTAKGI
+486 NGLDTAKGM
-495 NLQQEADAWRF
+495 NLQQEEAWRF
-506 VVMEHVL
+506 VVIQHVL
-513 TYLHYEG
+513 THLHHEG

-535 GIGSSKE
+535 GTGTCTGGSGE
-542 EGKERKWQMVH
+542 CKERKWQMVH

-571 LMVTADT
+571 LAVTADT
-578 AVNHD
+578 AVNH
-583 DADDGDDDFTNLR
+583 DDDFTNLR

-604 ISTFFSSNREEE
+604 ISTFFSSNVAAGGGVDDQREREERDEEE
-616 EESQMKKWR
+616 EEAQMKKWR
-625 KGIEAMFV
+625 EGIEAMFV

-653 RTRSRK
+653 RSRSRK
-659 KMKRRHQHEHGQVK
+659 KMKRRHEHGQVK

>member
-1 MGIPR
+1 MYTY
-6 FGLRIRNHARKTTLG
+6 LTTQF
-21 VANSSTT
+21 S
-28 TTKTRESPSS
+28 R
-38 SSSSSSSHLV
+38 
-48 HDDDDDGPGV
+48 
-58 AIIDG
+58 
-63 PGLAHHIYHGL
+63 
-74 CENSSS
+74 
-80 SSSSTSTVIT
+80 
-90 YGDCVHATI
+90 
-99 EWLDQLQGYGF
+99 
-110 RIDSILFD
+110 DSILFD

-126 DVRIDRLQSYIA
+126 DIRIDRLQSYIA
-138 RLKAF
+138 RLRAF
-143 KKTSP
+143 KKTSS
-148 SGLPSS
+148 SGLSS

-167 AGGSARKSLPPPPFL
+167 TGGSARKSLPPPPFL

-213 AAEAAAAAAAQAMI
+213 AAEAAAAAAQAMI

-304 LDLFCNLGQALQ
+304 LDLFCHLGQALQ
-316 LTAAAAAAAADSP
+316 LTAADSS

-343 AQQFHTSKEV
+343 AQQFHTSKEI

-360 SNDILKNSLASR
+360 SNAILKNSLASR

-409 TAWNVGRETRVLA
+409 TAWNVGKETRMLA
-422 YSIVLVLLQPHVQ
+422 YSIVLLLQQRRQQQQ

-457 LLELMNSSGS
+457 LLELMSGS

-486 NGLDTAKGI
+486 NGLDTAKGM

-506 VVMEHVL
+506 VVMQHVL
-513 TYLHYEG
+513 THLHHEG

-535 GIGSSKE
+535 GTGTGTGSSKE
-542 EGKERKWQMVH
+542 ECKERKWQMVH

-571 LMVTADT
+571 LAVTDDT

-583 DADDGDDDFTNLR
+583 DDEDDDDFTNLR

-604 ISTFFSSNREEE
+604 ISTFFSSNVAAGGGVDDQREREEE

-625 KGIEAMFV
+625 EGIEAMFV

-642 QDELENNQRQT
+642 QDELRTT
-653 RTRSRK
+653 RGRLGLGPG
-659 KMKRRHQHEHGQVK
+659 RR
-673 QERSVEDAKL
+673 
-683 ATNPYA
+683 
-689 MLAE
+689 

>member
-1 MGIPR
+1 MG
-6 FGLRIRNHARKTTLG
+6 FGCMYLTCCKKKN
-21 VANSSTT
+21 
-28 TTKTRESPSS
+28 E
-38 SSSSSSSHLV
+38 
-48 HDDDDDGPGV
+48 DGRMYGCM
-58 AIIDG
+58 D
-63 PGLAHHIYHGL
+63 
-74 CENSSS
+74 
-80 SSSSTSTVIT
+80 T
-90 YGDCVHATI
+90 YLYISDT
-99 EWLDQLQGYGF
+99 QF
-110 RIDSILFD
+110 SRDSILFD

-604 ISTFFSSNREEE
+604 ISTFFSSNVAAGGGVDDQREREEREEREEE

>member
-1 MGIPR
+1 
-6 FGLRIRNHARKTTLG
+6 
-21 VANSSTT
+21 
-28 TTKTRESPSS
+28 
-38 SSSSSSSHLV
+38 
-48 HDDDDDGPGV
+48 
-58 AIIDG
+58 
-63 PGLAHHIYHGL
+63 
-74 CENSSS
+74 
-80 SSSSTSTVIT
+80 
-90 YGDCVHATI
+90 
-99 EWLDQLQGYGF
+99 
-110 RIDSILFD
+110 
-118 GALPASKK
+118 
-126 DVRIDRLQSYIA
+126 
-138 RLKAF
+138 
-143 KKTSP
+143 
-148 SGLPSS
+148 
-154 SSSSYSMM
+154 M
-162 TTTMT
+162 TP
-167 AGGSARKSLPPPPFL
+167 GGSARKSLPPPPFL

-213 AAEAAAAAAAQAMI
+213 AAEAAAAQAMI

-268 GETTTVLQGYEYR
+268 GETTKILQGYEYR

-316 LTAAAAAAAADSP
+316 LTAAAAADSS

-360 SNDILKNSLASR
+360 RNAILKNALASR

-409 TAWNVGRETRVLA
+409 TAWNVGKETRVLA

-457 LLELMNSSGS
+457 LLELMSGS

-486 NGLDTAKGI
+486 NGLDTAKGM
-495 NLQQEADAWRF
+495 NLQQEEDAWRF
-506 VVMEHVL
+506 VVMQHVL
-513 TYLHYEG
+513 THLHHEC

-535 GIGSSKE
+535 GTGSSKE
-542 EGKERKWQMVH
+542 ECKERQWQMVH

-571 LMVTADT
+571 LTVTADT

-583 DADDGDDDFTNLR
+583 DDDDDDFTNLR

-604 ISTFFSSNREEE
+604 ISTFFSSNIAAGGGLDDQREREEE
-616 EESQMKKWR
+616 EELQMKKWR
-625 KGIEAMFV
+625 EGMEAMFV

-659 KMKRRHQHEHGQVK
+659 KMKRRHEHGQVK

>member
-1 MGIPR
+1 MYTY
-6 FGLRIRNHARKTTLG
+6 LTTQF
-21 VANSSTT
+21 S
-28 TTKTRESPSS
+28 R
-38 SSSSSSSHLV
+38 
-48 HDDDDDGPGV
+48 
-58 AIIDG
+58 
-63 PGLAHHIYHGL
+63 
-74 CENSSS
+74 
-80 SSSSTSTVIT
+80 
-90 YGDCVHATI
+90 
-99 EWLDQLQGYGF
+99 
-110 RIDSILFD
+110 DSILFD

-138 RLKAF
+138 RLRAF
-143 KKTSP
+143 KKTSS
-148 SGLPSS
+148 SGLSS

-167 AGGSARKSLPPPPFL
+167 TGGSARKSLPPPPFL

-213 AAEAAAAAAAQAMI
+213 AAEAAAAQAMI

-259 FRDLTVTEM
+259 FRDLTVTEI
-268 GETTTVLQGYEYR
+268 GETTTTTTILQGYEYR

-316 LTAAAAAAAADSP
+316 LTAAAAAADSSS
-329 GGGLLD
+329 GGLLD

-360 SNDILKNSLASR
+360 SNAVLKNSLASR

-409 TAWNVGRETRVLA
+409 TAWNVGKETRVLA
-422 YSIVLVLLQPHVQ
+422 YSIVLVLL

-457 LLELMNSSGS
+457 LLELMSGSGS

-486 NGLDTAKGI
+486 NGLDTAKGM
-495 NLQQEADAWRF
+495 NLQQEEEAWRF
-506 VVMEHVL
+506 VVMQHLL
-513 TYLHYEG
+513 THLHHEG

-535 GIGSSKE
+535 GTGSSKE
-542 EGKERKWQMVH
+542 ECKERNWQVVH

-571 LMVTADT
+571 LAVTADT
-578 AVNHD
+578 AVNHED
-583 DADDGDDDFTNLR
+583 EDDDDFTNLR

-604 ISTFFSSNREEE
+604 ISTFFSSNVAAGGGVDDQREREEREEE

>member
-1 MGIPR
+1 MDVY
-6 FGLRIRNHARKTTLG
+6 LTTQF
-21 VANSSTT
+21 S
-28 TTKTRESPSS
+28 R
-38 SSSSSSSHLV
+38 
-48 HDDDDDGPGV
+48 
-58 AIIDG
+58 
-63 PGLAHHIYHGL
+63 
-74 CENSSS
+74 
-80 SSSSTSTVIT
+80 
-90 YGDCVHATI
+90 
-99 EWLDQLQGYGF
+99 
-110 RIDSILFD
+110 DSILFD

-143 KKTSP
+143 KKTSS
-148 SGLPSS
+148 SGLS

-167 AGGSARKSLPPPPFL
+167 TGGSARKSLPPPPFL

-213 AAEAAAAAAAQAMI
+213 AAEAAAAQAMI

-268 GETTTVLQGYEYR
+268 GETTTMTTTKILQGYEYR

-294 SLIKPAFFMS
+294 NLIKPAFFMS

-316 LTAAAAAAAADSP
+316 LAAADSS

-343 AQQFHTSKEV
+343 AQQFQTSKEV

-360 SNDILKNSLASR
+360 SNAILKNSLASR

-409 TAWNVGRETRVLA
+409 TAWNVGKETRVLA
-422 YSIVLVLLQPHVQ
+422 YSIALLLLQQ

-457 LLELMNSSGS
+457 LLELMSGS
-467 DSDTEGIISTSAR
+467 GSDTEGIISTSAR

-486 NGLDTAKGI
+486 NGLDTAKVM

-506 VVMEHVL
+506 VVMQHLL
-513 TYLHYEG
+513 THLHHEG

-535 GIGSSKE
+535 GTGSSRE
-542 EGKERKWQMVH
+542 ECKERKWQMVH

-571 LMVTADT
+571 LAVTADT

-583 DADDGDDDFTNLR
+583 EEDDDDDDFTNLR

-604 ISTFFSSNREEE
+604 ISTFFSSNVAAGGGVDDQREREEREE

>member
-1 MGIPR
+1 MDVWMYTY
-6 FGLRIRNHARKTTLG
+6 LTTQF
-21 VANSSTT
+21 S
-28 TTKTRESPSS
+28 R
-38 SSSSSSSHLV
+38 
-48 HDDDDDGPGV
+48 
-58 AIIDG
+58 
-63 PGLAHHIYHGL
+63 
-74 CENSSS
+74 
-80 SSSSTSTVIT
+80 
-90 YGDCVHATI
+90 
-99 EWLDQLQGYGF
+99 
-110 RIDSILFD
+110 DSILFD

-143 KKTSP
+143 KKTSS
-148 SGLPSS
+148 SGLS

-167 AGGSARKSLPPPPFL
+167 TGGSARKSLPPPPFL

-213 AAEAAAAAAAQAMI
+213 AAEAAAAQAMI
-227 SGVQEAASPI
+227 SDVQEAASPI

-268 GETTTVLQGYEYR
+268 GETTTTTTTTATKILQGYEYR

-316 LTAAAAAAAADSP
+316 LTAAAAADSS

-360 SNDILKNSLASR
+360 SNAILKNSLASR

-409 TAWNVGRETRVLA
+409 TAWNVGKETRVLA
-422 YSIVLVLLQPHVQ
+422 YSIVLVLLQQVQQ

-457 LLELMNSSGS
+457 LLELMSGS
-467 DSDTEGIISTSAR
+467 GSDTEGIISTSAR

-486 NGLDTAKGI
+486 NGLDTAKGM
-495 NLQQEADAWRF
+495 NLQQEEDAWRF
-506 VVMEHVL
+506 VVMQHVL
-513 TYLHYEG
+513 THLHHEG

-535 GIGSSKE
+535 GTGGSRE
-542 EGKERKWQMVH
+542 ECKERQWQMVH

-571 LMVTADT
+571 LAVTADT
-578 AVNHD
+578 AVNH
-583 DADDGDDDFTNLR
+583 DDDFTNLR

-604 ISTFFSSNREEE
+604 ISTFFSSNTAAGGGLDDQREREE

-625 KGIEAMFV
+625 EGIEAMFV

-659 KMKRRHQHEHGQVK
+659 KVKRRHQHEHGQVK

>member
-1 MGIPR
+1 M
-6 FGLRIRNHARKTTLG
+6 
-21 VANSSTT
+21 
-28 TTKTRESPSS
+28 
-38 SSSSSSSHLV
+38 
-48 HDDDDDGPGV
+48 
-58 AIIDG
+58 
-63 PGLAHHIYHGL
+63 
-74 CENSSS
+74 
-80 SSSSTSTVIT
+80 
-90 YGDCVHATI
+90 YGYLYISDT
-99 EWLDQLQGYGF
+99 QF
-110 RIDSILFD
+110 SRDSILFD

-143 KKTSP
+143 KKTSS
-148 SGLPSS
+148 SGLSS

-167 AGGSARKSLPPPPFL
+167 TGGSARKSLPPPPFL

-213 AAEAAAAAAAQAMI
+213 AAEAAAAAQAMI

-268 GETTTVLQGYEYR
+268 GETTTTTKILQGYEYR

-316 LTAAAAAAAADSP
+316 LTAAAAADSS

-360 SNDILKNSLASR
+360 SNEILKNSLASR

-409 TAWNVGRETRVLA
+409 TAWIVGKETRVLA
-422 YSIVLVLLQPHVQ
+422 YSIVLVLLQQQQ

-457 LLELMNSSGS
+457 LLELMSGSGS

-486 NGLDTAKGI
+486 NGLDTAKGM

-506 VVMEHVL
+506 VVMQDVL
-513 TYLHYEG
+513 THLHHEC
-520 LTLPSIEDAVQVVLQ
+520 LTLPSIEDVVQVVLQ
-535 GIGSSKE
+535 GTGGSRE
-542 EGKERKWQMVH
+542 ECKERKWQMVH

-571 LMVTADT
+571 LTVTADT

-583 DADDGDDDFTNLR
+583 NDDFTNLR

-604 ISTFFSSNREEE
+604 ISTFFSSNIAAGGGLDDQREREEREEE

-625 KGIEAMFV
+625 EGIEAMFV

-659 KMKRRHQHEHGQVK
+659 KMKRRHEHGQVK

>member
-1 MGIPR
+1 MG
-6 FGLRIRNHARKTTLG
+6 FGCMYLTCCKKKN
-21 VANSSTT
+21 
-28 TTKTRESPSS
+28 E
-38 SSSSSSSHLV
+38 
-48 HDDDDDGPGV
+48 DGRMYGCM
-58 AIIDG
+58 D
-63 PGLAHHIYHGL
+63 
-74 CENSSS
+74 
-80 SSSSTSTVIT
+80 T
-90 YGDCVHATI
+90 YLYISDT
-99 EWLDQLQGYGF
+99 QF
-110 RIDSILFD
+110 SRDSILFD

-213 AAEAAAAAAAQAMI
+213 AAEAAAAQAMI
-227 SGVQEAASPI
+227 TGVQEAASPI

-259 FRDLTVTEM
+259 FRDLTVTEV

-316 LTAAAAAAAADSP
+316 LTAAAAADSS

-343 AQQFHTSKEV
+343 AQQFQTSKEV

-409 TAWNVGRETRVLA
+409 TAWNVGKETRVLA
-422 YSIVLVLLQPHVQ
+422 YSIVLLLLQPHVQQQQ

-513 TYLHYEG
+513 THLHHEG

-542 EGKERKWQMVH
+542 ECKERKWQMVH

-571 LMVTADT
+571 LTVTADT

-583 DADDGDDDFTNLR
+583 DDDDDFTNLR

-604 ISTFFSSNREEE
+604 ISTFFSSNIAAGGGLDDQREREEE
-616 EESQMKKWR
+616 EELQMKKWR
-625 KGIEAMFV
+625 EGMEALFV

-659 KMKRRHQHEHGQVK
+659 KVKRRHQHEHGQVK

>member
-1 MGIPR
+1 M
-6 FGLRIRNHARKTTLG
+6 H
-21 VANSSTT
+21 
-28 TTKTRESPSS
+28 
-38 SSSSSSSHLV
+38 
-48 HDDDDDGPGV
+48 HDDDDGSGV

-110 RIDSILFD
+110 RMYVPHLKRKKKKEDGRMYGCMDTCIYLTTQFSRDSILFD

-143 KKTSP
+143 KKTSS
-148 SGLPSS
+148 SGL

-167 AGGSARKSLPPPPFL
+167 TGGSARKSLPPPPFL

-213 AAEAAAAAAAQAMI
+213 AAEAASAQAMI

-268 GETTTVLQGYEYR
+268 GETTTILQGYEYR

-316 LTAAAAAAAADSP
+316 LTAAAAAAADSP

-360 SNDILKNSLASR
+360 SNAVLKNSLASR

-409 TAWNVGRETRVLA
+409 TAWNVGKETRVLA
-422 YSIVLVLLQPHVQ
+422 YSIALLLLQQQHVQ
-435 QQQHDFFNIQEYR
+435 QQQPYDFFNIQEYR

-457 LLELMNSSGS
+457 LLELMSGS
-467 DSDTEGIISTSAR
+467 GSDTEGIISTSAR

-486 NGLDTAKGI
+486 NGLDTAKGM
-495 NLQQEADAWRF
+495 NLQQEEDAWRF
-506 VVMEHVL
+506 VVMQHVL
-513 TYLHYEG
+513 TYLHHEG

-535 GIGSSKE
+535 GTGSSKE
-542 EGKERKWQMVH
+542 ECKERKWQMVH

-583 DADDGDDDFTNLR
+583 EDDDDDDDDFTNLR

-604 ISTFFSSNREEE
+604 ISTFFSSNTAAGGGVDDQRERQEREEE
-616 EESQMKKWR
+616 EESQKKKWR
-625 KGIEAMFV
+625 EGIEAMFV

-659 KMKRRHQHEHGQVK
+659 KMKRRHEHGQVK

>member
-1 MGIPR
+1 
-6 FGLRIRNHARKTTLG
+6 
-21 VANSSTT
+21 
-28 TTKTRESPSS
+28 
-38 SSSSSSSHLV
+38 
-48 HDDDDDGPGV
+48 
-58 AIIDG
+58 
-63 PGLAHHIYHGL
+63 
-74 CENSSS
+74 
-80 SSSSTSTVIT
+80 
-90 YGDCVHATI
+90 
-99 EWLDQLQGYGF
+99 
-110 RIDSILFD
+110 
-118 GALPASKK
+118 
-126 DVRIDRLQSYIA
+126 
-138 RLKAF
+138 
-143 KKTSP
+143 
-148 SGLPSS
+148 
-154 SSSSYSMM
+154 M
-162 TTTMT
+162 TT
-167 AGGSARKSLPPPPFL
+167 GGSARKSLPPPPFL

-213 AAEAAAAAAAQAMI
+213 AAEAAVAAAAAQAMI

-268 GETTTVLQGYEYR
+268 GETTKVLQGYEYR

-304 LDLFCNLGQALQ
+304 LDLFCHLGQALQ
-316 LTAAAAAAAADSP
+316 LTAAAATAAADSP

-335 DREDYQAF
+335 DREDYQIF
-343 AQQFHTSKEV
+343 AQQFRTSKEV

-409 TAWNVGRETRVLA
+409 TAWNVGKETRVLA
-422 YSIVLVLLQPHVQ
+422 YSIVLLLLQ
-435 QQQHDFFNIQEYR
+435 QQQHEFFNIQEYR

-457 LLELMNSSGS
+457 LLELMSGS

-486 NGLDTAKGI
+486 NGLDTAKGM

-506 VVMEHVL
+506 VVMQHVL
-513 TYLHYEG
+513 THLHHEG

-535 GIGSSKE
+535 GTDSSRE

-571 LMVTADT
+571 LAVTADT
-578 AVNHD
+578 AVNH
-583 DADDGDDDFTNLR
+583 DDDFTNLR

-604 ISTFFSSNREEE
+604 ISTFFSSNVAAGGGVDDQREREEREEEE

-625 KGIEAMFV
+625 EGIEAMFV

-653 RTRSRK
+653 RSRSRK
-659 KMKRRHQHEHGQVK
+659 KMKRRHEHGQVK

>member
-1 MGIPR
+1 M
-6 FGLRIRNHARKTTLG
+6 
-21 VANSSTT
+21 
-28 TTKTRESPSS
+28 
-38 SSSSSSSHLV
+38 
-48 HDDDDDGPGV
+48 
-58 AIIDG
+58 
-63 PGLAHHIYHGL
+63 Y
-74 CENSSS
+74 
-80 SSSSTSTVIT
+80 T
-90 YGDCVHATI
+90 YLTA
-99 EWLDQLQGYGF
+99 QF
-110 RIDSILFD
+110 SRDSILFD

-143 KKTSP
+143 KKTSS
-148 SGLPSS
+148 SGLSS

-167 AGGSARKSLPPPPFL
+167 TGGSARKSLPPPPFL

-213 AAEAAAAAAAQAMI
+213 AAEAAAAQAMI

-268 GETTTVLQGYEYR
+268 GETTTTTTTTTILQGYEYR

-316 LTAAAAAAAADSP
+316 LTAAAATAAADSP

-335 DREDYQAF
+335 DREDYQSF

-360 SNDILKNSLASR
+360 RNAILKNSLASR

-422 YSIVLVLLQPHVQ
+422 YSIVLLLQQQQLVKQ

-457 LLELMNSSGS
+457 LLELMSGS

-486 NGLDTAKGI
+486 NGLDTAKGM

-506 VVMEHVL
+506 VVMQHVL
-513 TYLHYEG
+513 THLHHEG
-520 LTLPSIEDAVQVVLQ
+520 LTLPSIEDVVQVVLQ
-535 GIGSSKE
+535 GIGGSRE
-542 EGKERKWQMVH
+542 ECKERKWQMVH

-571 LMVTADT
+571 LAVTADT

-583 DADDGDDDFTNLR
+583 EDDDDDFTNLR

-604 ISTFFSSNREEE
+604 ISTFFSSNAAAGGGVDDQREREEREEE
-616 EESQMKKWR
+616 KESQMKKWQ

-659 KMKRRHQHEHGQVK
+659 KMKRRHEHGQVK

>member
-1 MGIPR
+1 MCGCMDVPYTY
-6 FGLRIRNHARKTTLG
+6 LTTQF
-21 VANSSTT
+21 S
-28 TTKTRESPSS
+28 R
-38 SSSSSSSHLV
+38 
-48 HDDDDDGPGV
+48 
-58 AIIDG
+58 
-63 PGLAHHIYHGL
+63 
-74 CENSSS
+74 
-80 SSSSTSTVIT
+80 
-90 YGDCVHATI
+90 
-99 EWLDQLQGYGF
+99 
-110 RIDSILFD
+110 DSILFD

-143 KKTSP
+143 KKTSS
-148 SGLPSS
+148 SGLS

-167 AGGSARKSLPPPPFL
+167 TGGSARKSLPPPPFL

-213 AAEAAAAAAAQAMI
+213 AAEAAAAQAMI

-268 GETTTVLQGYEYR
+268 GETTTTTKILQGYEYR

-294 SLIKPAFFMS
+294 SLVKPAFFMS

-316 LTAAAAAAAADSP
+316 LTAAAAAAADSP

-360 SNDILKNSLASR
+360 RNAILKNSLASR

-409 TAWNVGRETRVLA
+409 TAWNVGKETRVLA
-422 YSIVLVLLQPHVQ
+422 YSIVLVLLQPHVQQ

-457 LLELMNSSGS
+457 LLELMSGS

-486 NGLDTAKGI
+486 NGLDTAKGM

-506 VVMEHVL
+506 VVMQHVL
-513 TYLHYEG
+513 THLHHEG
-520 LTLPSIEDAVQVVLQ
+520 LALPSIEDAVQVVLQ
-535 GIGSSKE
+535 GTGTGTGGSGE
-542 EGKERKWQMVH
+542 CKERKWQMVH

-571 LMVTADT
+571 LAVTADT
-578 AVNHD
+578 FVNHD
-583 DADDGDDDFTNLR
+583 DEDDDDDEFTNLR

-604 ISTFFSSNREEE
+604 ISTFFSSNVAAGGGVDDQREREEREEE

-625 KGIEAMFV
+625 EGIEAMFV

-653 RTRSRK
+653 RSRSRK
-659 KMKRRHQHEHGQVK
+659 KMKRRHEHGQVK

>member
-1 MGIPR
+1 M
-6 FGLRIRNHARKTTLG
+6 
-21 VANSSTT
+21 
-28 TTKTRESPSS
+28 
-38 SSSSSSSHLV
+38 
-48 HDDDDDGPGV
+48 
-58 AIIDG
+58 
-63 PGLAHHIYHGL
+63 
-74 CENSSS
+74 
-80 SSSSTSTVIT
+80 
-90 YGDCVHATI
+90 HATI

-110 RIDSILFD
+110 RMYVPYLLQEKKKKTEGCMDVYLTTQFSRDSILFD

-143 KKTSP
+143 KKTSS
-148 SGLPSS
+148 SGLSS
-154 SSSSYSMM
+154 SSCSMM

-167 AGGSARKSLPPPPFL
+167 TGGSARKSLPPPPFL

-213 AAEAAAAAAAQAMI
+213 AAEAAAAAQAMI
-227 SGVQEAASPI
+227 SDVQEAASPI

-268 GETTTVLQGYEYR
+268 GETKTILQGYEYR

-316 LTAAAAAAAADSP
+316 LAAADSS

-360 SNDILKNSLASR
+360 SNAVLKNALASR

-409 TAWNVGRETRVLA
+409 TAWNVGKEIRVLA
-422 YSIVLVLLQPHVQ
+422 YSIVLLLQQQHVQ
-435 QQQHDFFNIQEYR
+435 QQQQEHEFFNIQEYR

-457 LLELMNSSGS
+457 LLELMSGS
-467 DSDTEGIISTSAR
+467 GSDTEGIISTSAR
-480 LASCLQ
+480 LASCLR
-486 NGLDTAKGI
+486 NGLDTAKGM

-506 VVMEHVL
+506 VVMQHVL
-513 TYLHYEG
+513 THLHHEG

-535 GIGSSKE
+535 GTGGSRE
-542 EGKERKWQMVH
+542 ECKERKWQMVH

-571 LMVTADT
+571 LAVTADT

-583 DADDGDDDFTNLR
+583 EEDDDDFTNLR

-604 ISTFFSSNREEE
+604 ISTFFSSNTAAGGGLDDQRERE

-625 KGIEAMFV
+625 QGIEAMFV

-642 QDELENNQRQT
+642 QDELENNQLQSQT
-653 RTRSRK
+653 RSRSRK
-659 KMKRRHQHEHGQVK
+659 KVKRRHQHGHGQVK

>member
-1 MGIPR
+1 MCTPKKKEKKR
-6 FGLRIRNHARKTTLG
+6 RRKD
-21 VANSSTT
+21 VWM
-28 TTKTRESPSS
+28 
-38 SSSSSSSHLV
+38 
-48 HDDDDDGPGV
+48 
-58 AIIDG
+58 
-63 PGLAHHIYHGL
+63 
-74 CENSSS
+74 
-80 SSSSTSTVIT
+80 
-90 YGDCVHATI
+90 YGYLYISDT
-99 EWLDQLQGYGF
+99 QF
-110 RIDSILFD
+110 SRDSILFD

-143 KKTSP
+143 KKTSS
-148 SGLPSS
+148 SGLS

-162 TTTMT
+162 MTTTMT
-167 AGGSARKSLPPPPFL
+167 TGGSARKSLPPPPFL

-213 AAEAAAAAAAQAMI
+213 AAEAAAAQAMI

-268 GETTTVLQGYEYR
+268 GETTTILQGYEYR
-281 PAEILRREKCHLS
+281 PAEILKREKCHLS
-294 SLIKPAFFMS
+294 SLVKPAFFMS

-316 LTAAAAAAAADSP
+316 LTAAADSS

-343 AQQFHTSKEV
+343 AQQFHTRKEV
-353 QELAEIR
+353 QELAGIR
-360 SNDILKNSLASR
+360 SNAILKNALASR

-409 TAWNVGRETRVLA
+409 TAWNVGKETRVLA

-435 QQQHDFFNIQEYR
+435 QKQQHDFFNIQEYR

-457 LLELMNSSGS
+457 LLELMSGS

-480 LASCLQ
+480 LASILQ
-486 NGLDTAKGI
+486 NGLDTAKGM
-495 NLQQEADAWRF
+495 NLQQEEDAWRF
-506 VVMEHVL
+506 VVMQHVL
-513 TYLHYEG
+513 THLHHEG

-535 GIGSSKE
+535 GTGGSRE

-583 DADDGDDDFTNLR
+583 EEDDDDDDFTNLR

-604 ISTFFSSNREEE
+604 ISTFFSSNTAAGGGLDDQREREEE
-616 EESQMKKWR
+616 EELQMKKWR
-625 KGIEAMFV
+625 EGIEAMFV

-642 QDELENNQRQT
+642 QDELENNQT
-653 RTRSRK
+653 RSRSRK
-659 KMKRRHQHEHGQVK
+659 KVKRRHQHGQVK
-673 QERSVEDAKL
+673 QERSVGDAKL